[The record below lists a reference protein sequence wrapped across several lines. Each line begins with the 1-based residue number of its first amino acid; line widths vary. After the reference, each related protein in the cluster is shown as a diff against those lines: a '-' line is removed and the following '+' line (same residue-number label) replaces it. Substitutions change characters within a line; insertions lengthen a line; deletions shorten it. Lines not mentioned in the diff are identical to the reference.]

1 MTIYYDVSIYYFP
14 KYIARNHGSL
24 WFPAS
29 GKQITFR
36 EALTSREIFRKKF
49 QFECNLN
56 QYLRYRFYLRFLFK
70 SFCETD
76 FANYPSG
83 FILSSCRYC
92 RNIKEKRYRDH
103 LFIQYVIF
111 QKSNISYSYCA
122 YQGARN
128 DTLSVNFA
136 VVLMVSFEIDF

>member
-1 MTIYYDVSIYYFP
+1 MQLKLVFEV
-14 KYIARNHGSL
+14 
-24 WFPAS
+24 
-29 GKQITFR
+29 QILF
-36 EALTSREIFRKKF
+36 
-49 QFECNLN
+49 
-56 QYLRYRFYLRFLFK
+56 RFLFK

-111 QKSNISYSYCA
+111 RKSNISYSYCA

-136 VVLMVSFEIDF
+136 VVLIEWFHLKSIFKANIRFFLHLVSTYSDPLRSKKYSKVHACTTLVMVAFIYKSPAADRCT